1 MRIQPPFVRLWVI
14 TMRLVRRR
22 KILMMVHGPQCG
34 FSIGLS
40 RACDTGMGAVVL
52 VVYDAGREVD
62 PSLKFDAQLI
72 SFPTP
77 LLVMLEPWD

>member
-1 MRIQPPFVRLWVI
+1 
-14 TMRLVRRR
+14 
-22 KILMMVHGPQCG
+22 
-34 FSIGLS
+34 
-40 RACDTGMGAVVL
+40 MGAVVL
-52 VVYDAGREVD
+52 EVYDAGREVD

>member
-1 MRIQPPFVRLWVI
+1 M
-14 TMRLVRRR
+14 
-22 KILMMVHGPQCG
+22 
-34 FSIGLS
+34 
-40 RACDTGMGAVVL
+40 L

>member
-1 MRIQPPFVRLWVI
+1 
-14 TMRLVRRR
+14 
-22 KILMMVHGPQCG
+22 MMVHEPQCG

-40 RACDTGMGAVVL
+40 RACDTGTEAMVL
-52 VVYDAGREVD
+52 EVYDAGREVE